1 MTIEQKI
8 EALLFYSGEPLAVKE
23 LATIL
28 NETKENVTAALT
40 TLEQAL
46 SGRGLRIIILDDSV
60 ELRIAPELSDMI
72 RGLEREE
79 RSRPLGKAGSE
90 TLSIILYKGPVTRA
104 EIDYIR
110 GVNST
115 FILRNLLI
123 RGLIEKVLNPQD
135 QRRYLYK
142 PTIELLAHL
151 GVSKLEELP
160 DYESIREELDSFD
173 SEEKAA
179 ADEIV

>member
-28 NETKENVTAALT
+28 NETKEDVTAALT

-72 RGLEREE
+72 HGLEREE

-123 RGLIEKVLNPQD
+123 RGLVEK
-135 QRRYLYK
+135 
-142 PTIELLAHL
+142 I
-151 GVSKLEELP
+151 
-160 DYESIREELDSFD
+160 
-173 SEEKAA
+173 
-179 ADEIV
+179 